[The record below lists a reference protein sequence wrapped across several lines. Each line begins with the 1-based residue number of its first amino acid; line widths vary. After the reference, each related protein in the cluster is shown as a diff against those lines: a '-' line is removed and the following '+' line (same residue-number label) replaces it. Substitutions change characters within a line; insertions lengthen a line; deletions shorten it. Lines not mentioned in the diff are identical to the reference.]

1 MVSGIRL
8 RVALAAAALISASSL
23 ALADSSSGP
32 KALNDS
38 QMDLVTG
45 GAEAGATAT
54 GGAEASGPLA
64 STATVANTTA
74 SSDGTSAVAGG
85 VGAGVAIAPQG
96 TKAADSSVTVRADG
110 PAQTIRR
117 SNTTDTPNSSVDFTI
132 AIVLTSPVLA
142 R

>member
-23 ALADSSSGP
+23 ALADSSGP

-45 GAEAGATAT
+45 GAEASATAT
-54 GGAEASGPLA
+54 GGAEASGPLTA
-64 STATVANTTA
+64 TATVANTTA

-85 VGAGVAIAPQG
+85 VAAGVAIAPQG